1 MSYILSDFSKEIAIK
16 LKKGFFFYS
25 VISITTLYFNMI
37 ILPRKTTTLL

>member
-1 MSYILSDFSKEIAIK
+1 MSYVVLDFNTEIAIK
-16 LKKGFFFYS
+16 LKKGLFFYS